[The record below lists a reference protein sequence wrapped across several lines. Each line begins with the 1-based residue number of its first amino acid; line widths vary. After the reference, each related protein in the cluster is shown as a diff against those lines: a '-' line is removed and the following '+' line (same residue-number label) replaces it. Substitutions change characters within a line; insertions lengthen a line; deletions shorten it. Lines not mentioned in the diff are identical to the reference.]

1 MRRLTVEVEGGT
13 PEQQADCLR
22 RLAWTVGKASENLL
36 PTDSE
41 AVTPANVGFMKSV
54 RCVISLV
61 EMADYDHKL
70 LADAWYSGTGSA
82 SRSVNALARA
92 TDIDIERLRHILLGE
107 KQATV
112 KELNAIC
119 EELAVSVES
128 VKDTEN

>member
-22 RLAWTVGKASENLL
+22 RLAFTVDNTAGNLL
-36 PTDSE
+36 PANGE
-41 AVTPANVGFMKSV
+41 AVTTEGVGLLKSV

-70 LADAWYSGTGSA
+70 LADAWYSGTGSV

-128 VKDTEN
+128 VKSDE

>member
-1 MRRLTVEVEGGT
+1 MRRLTVEVEVEGGT
-13 PEQQADCLR
+13 PEQQADKLR
-22 RLAWTVGKASENLL
+22 ELAFVVEHYGPSCSGGPIALKDNPGYWRLTIA
-36 PTDSE
+36 
-41 AVTPANVGFMKSV
+41 
-54 RCVISLV
+54 

-92 TDIDIERLRHILLGE
+92 ADIDIERLRHILLGE

-128 VKDTEN
+128 VKDAEN